1 VSERQ
6 GRGGRKRDASR
17 DGVILETTLD
27 VLAETGYERM
37 TTDMVAARAGASK
50 ATIYRRWPSKAD
62 LVVDAVESLRAEPAT
77 VAADTGTLVGDL
89 DSLLDASGNPSASRK
104 SKVMMGL
111 LSLMPHDADL
121 SGAVQRRIVGPRTE
135 AIRTAVE
142 REQARGGIRPD
153 RDPGLLASVVAAML
167 AYRSIVT
174 GEPVDHHFLTTLVD
188 GVLIDR

>member
-1 VSERQ
+1 MHLK
-6 GRGGRKRDASR
+6 RKRDASR

-77 VAADTGTLVGDL
+77 VAADTGTLAGDL
-89 DSLLDASGNPSASRK
+89 DSLLDASGNPSAARK

-121 SGAVQRRIVGPRTE
+121 SGAVRRRIVGPRTE

-142 REQARGGIRPD
+142 REQARGGIPPD
-153 RDPGLLASVVAAML
+153 RDAGLLASVVAAML

-174 GEPVDHHFLTTLVD
+174 GEPVDRQFLTTLVD
-188 GVLIDR
+188 GVLTDR